1 MQRITTFLMFS
12 NPGDSR
18 AAAEHYTAIFKSS
31 RIVSSTPISAEVEL
45 DGTRLAMYDGGP
57 HFKDMFN
64 DGISLFV
71 SCANQDEIDYY
82 WDKLL
87 AGGKPTQCGWL
98 KDKFGVS
105 WQIVP
110 TRLLE
115 LMQDPDKARAQRTVQ
130 AMLKM
135 VKLDIAELERAANDV
150 SSS

>member
-12 NPGDSR
+12 KSGDSR

-31 RIVSSTPISAEVEL
+31 RIISSTPMSAEVEL
-45 DGTRLAMYDGGP
+45 DGQRLMFYDGGS
-57 HFKDMFN
+57 HFKDMFT

-71 SCANQDEIDYY
+71 SCANQAEVDYY

-105 WQIVP
+105 WQIIP

-115 LMQDPDKARAQRTVQ
+115 LMQDPDKDRANRTVQ

-135 VKLDIAELERAANDV
+135 VKLDIAELERAADGT
-150 SSS
+150 